1 MASETQV
8 IVIRIVKEI
17 VRVNQHGETI
27 EYGGSV
33 EPVLDVQKV
42 AACVAAVVGQPY

>member
-1 MASETQV
+1 LETGSWIIASAPKTVASETQQ

-33 EPVLDVQKV
+33 EPVVDVQ
-42 AACVAAVVGQPY
+42 